1 MAAMTD
7 SDDETVLIR
16 GIWPRPRPST
26 TSVDLDELMAV
37 ADDKTEDAERRKAA
51 QIEIKRR
58 KDKAAEEKDKQPKDK
73 EKEKKGNDPNDDV
86 EMVNAETD
94 H

>member
-7 SDDETVLIR
+7 SDDERVLIR
-16 GIWPRPRPST
+16 GMWPRPRPST
-26 TSVDLDELMAV
+26 TSVDMGELMAV

-58 KDKAAEEKDKQPKDK
+58 TDK
-73 EKEKKGNDPNDDV
+73 EKEKDTQPKEKEKEKNGNDPNDDV